1 MCYDLTDILHNKK
14 VFFMTEKLSLAQR
27 WKDLR
32 ARLAPASLPLCFAGL
47 FLFDGA
53 LRYFYRFAGSTR
65 FLDPRAFLFTGAWCL
80 ALTAVC
86 ALLPRLGRRI
96 LMGVY
101 ALFFGFLCLLHGVMF
116 NIFGKMFSF
125 SDTNFAGDG
134 ARFFSWSYF
143 NLRKAYLLCIF
154 LAVACL
160 VLGAV
165 LAGKP
170 KGGRRWWLIRGGAAG
185 GAVIL
190 SAVCILLTHNSLL
203 PKEDTMWWGNT
214 FDPSSEEQA
223 YKEFT
228 DSNRNLMITG
238 LYQYTV
244 RDFVVSFGLGG
255 DPVELDQLDQYYE
268 ERAQE
273 VSGENEMTGVFED
286 KSLIM
291 VMLESIDTW
300 LITPEYMP
308 NLYALQQEGADF
320 VNHYTPLFLSAGTFN
335 TEFISQTGLVP
346 SVTGLSSSVYSTNSF
361 PYSLAHLFAGE
372 GYTVNSFHSASPD
385 IYSRGSV
392 HTNLGFEAY
401 NNASVLGMDDYM
413 LDSQLLNGYDLIVPE
428 GQFFSYIITYSG
440 HGPYTDELSNISD
453 PHLEAAQEAVAKSGV
468 TGSDTNM
475 EEYTLAVAHA
485 METDQFVGEL
495 VEQLEADGRLD
506 DTVLLFYTD
515 HYGKYMTDRSFLCQ
529 LKGVGESSPDL
540 YRTPCFFYAKGEEPR
555 KVEKYVSAVDLA
567 PTIANLFNLPAK
579 YEYYVG
585 DDMFGDKGGV
595 VFFPNSAWYNGEI
608 YYSSDYQGEVT
619 QEIQEISAEVSRRE
633 QASFDTLKSDYFAH
647 RQEEDS

>member
-1 MCYDLTDILHNKK
+1 
-14 VFFMTEKLSLAQR
+14 MTETISPAQR

-32 ARLAPASLPLCFAGL
+32 ARLAWTSLPFCFAGL
-47 FLFDGA
+47 FLFDAA

-65 FLDPRAFLFTGAWCL
+65 FLDWRAFLFSGGWCL
-80 ALTAVC
+80 ALTALC

-143 NLRKAYLLCIF
+143 NLRKAYLLCLL
-154 LAVACL
+154 LAVVFL

-165 LAGKP
+165 LAAKP
-170 KGGRRWWLIRGGAAG
+170 KGDRRQWILRGCVVASAW
-185 GAVIL
+185 IL
-190 SAVCILLTHNSLL
+190 SAGCILFTHNSLL
-203 PKEDTMWWGNT
+203 PRADTMWWGNT
-214 FDPSSEEQA
+214 FDPSSKEQA

-228 DSNRNLMITG
+228 DSNRNLLMTG

-244 RDFVVSFGLGG
+244 RDFVISFGLERE
-255 DPVELDQLDQYYE
+255 PVQLEELDQFYE

-273 VSGENEMTGVFED
+273 VSGENEMTGLFEG
-286 KSLIM
+286 KNLIM
-291 VMLESIDTW
+291 VMLESVDTW
-300 LITPEYMP
+300 LLTPDYMP
-308 NLYALQQEGADF
+308 NLYRLQQEGTNF

-335 TEFISQTGLVP
+335 TEFISQTGLLP

-392 HTNLGFEAY
+392 HENLGFEAY
-401 NNASVLGMDDYM
+401 NNAPVLGMEDYM
-413 LDSQLLNGYDLIVPE
+413 LDSQLLNGYDLIAPQ
-428 GQFFSYIITYSG
+428 GNFFSFVITYSG
-440 HGPYTDELSNISD
+440 HGPYTEELSNISD
-453 PHLEAAQEAVAKSGV
+453 PHLEAAKAAVAKSGV
-468 TGSDTNM
+468 TGSDANM

-495 VEQLEADGRLD
+495 VDRLEEEGRLE

-529 LKGVGESSPDL
+529 VKGVGETSQDL

-555 KVEKYVSAVDLA
+555 TVEKYVAPVDLP
-567 PTIANLFNLPAK
+567 PTIANLFGLPA
-579 YEYYVG
+579 EYQYYLG
-585 DDMFGDKGGV
+585 DDIFGDQGGV
-595 VFFPNSAWYNGEI
+595 VCFPNAAWYNGEI
-608 YYSSDYQGEVT
+608 YYSSDYSGELT
-619 QEIQEISAEVSRRE
+619 PEIQEITAQVSRRE
-633 QASFDTLKSDYFAH
+633 QASFDTLKSDYFAY